1 MKRHIYNY
9 LLFAIL
15 ISPVS
20 LWADNYVI
28 INQVMYDSPLNE
40 YMNKPHACNGEF
52 VELYNAGTSDVS
64 LANWVLKG
72 DGTNEEFV
80 FTQGTILPAGKYLV
94 LACKRGADNTFQLG
108 DLYNPMPESMN
119 YSVWYQNNIT
129 LSNDGETL
137 TLCNAQHD
145 TVDWIY
151 YEGESHL
158 SKPYRLEAANA
169 DSTPGNL
176 CVSLHRTWAEFDAEG
191 KAVPGT
197 SQWNKDYVTFA
208 VGYLPD
214 TAYSEISL
222 TGEQA
227 MQTGDNYVLS
237 ITPLDPVTR
246 MDMNGGRP
254 SMSSGIRVRTTL
266 QYMDGLG
273 RVNESIALGIT
284 PGKNDL
290 VAVTDYHDKSHAARR
305 WLPVVMNTDGERMA
319 IAAVRDQVQT
329 DYGDDYPYTET
340 EYENSA
346 LRRQTKQ
353 IRPGESFRNYG
364 AEQTYDLNS
373 AADQVRLYTV
383 GADSVL
389 QTDGTCYAE
398 ATLYKNTIK
407 DEDGKTLIT
416 YTDRQGR
423 KIMEKRDNNCT
434 YYVYD
439 ELERLCFVLP
449 ALPGSELNNG
459 SYPLNNPYLKAASY
473 CYWYDSKGNMT
484 YKRLPGCE
492 AQHMVYDKYG
502 QLVLKQD
509 GNQRPAGKW
518 TMCAYDSVGRNLYT
532 AEIALEQTHAELMA
546 FFADKWQV
554 EHYGHNSSFPLTGT
568 GYASRLLKNKNIR
581 LLTVNYYDNYDFLD
595 ILPTPVRQ
603 KLRFSE
609 ESGYVPKYDNSTGLL
624 TGTRI
629 YNLSEDGYTSTVYY
643 YDIGGRVIQNRSVED
658 SIRYVA
664 VGTEYLFDGSMAQ
677 QKTERHMA
685 DNIVTEHY
693 RCTYDHAGR
702 GKKVYYQLNNDEE
715 ITLSSFS
722 YDSIG
727 RLVQNLLHDNQ
738 DTIRYSY
745 DMRNMLTATKNKH
758 FSEDLFYADSVSA
771 FAHAT
776 PCHNGN
782 IAVARTLHADTS
794 FTFIYSYDQQNRLV
808 ESEQDA
814 GDHTKPSE
822 WFRYDDRGNIRQLQ
836 RYSGDRLIDDLH
848 FSYQEDGNQLLSIT
862 DDGEDADLYSTI
874 EYHNAAAQ
882 TDTAMYYDANGNL
895 IKDKDRGIVAIH
907 YNILN
912 LPDTVQFVNGNQIV
926 NLYDAAGK
934 KYKSIIYSNLA
945 TVITPCYEMAH
956 YTFETD
962 SIEYHVTEYNGNVET
977 YYTPRD
983 TALRIFNAI
992 GYYTD
997 STYYHYIK
1005 DHLGNICAVVNANT
1019 DTVVQRTMYYASGVP
1034 MAQSWGREA
1043 QPYLYNG
1050 KEFIEAHGWNTYD
1063 YGFRGY
1069 YAPTG
1074 RFTSIDPLAE
1084 STPWQSPYAYAN
1096 NNFINAVDWM
1106 GLDAITVSGQA
1117 AQDFFKYLIKGGD
1130 WRNYDYSGWD
1140 DVTDMWEHD
1149 FFEEFGYS
1157 YFLYTAIAGPGGGDG
1172 WGGTIANVT
1181 MIRSNIKIEKFVE
1194 LCKAVGDFAAKGVE
1208 AGSFGTNAW
1217 IADQWNPF
1225 YWIGAKGQIYTRE
1238 FLHKRGGYA
1247 NSFKK
1252 AGERLVKSNVGKIG
1266 TGLSGVS
1273 VAIAAGDMW
1282 FNGVSVRSG
1291 IDLGVAS
1298 VGLVAG
1304 TVLAGTMVGVE
1315 LILFCTIYGFADIGV
1330 TCLTGNS
1337 ISGWIDYGVHQGI
1350 NYFTEGY

>member
-1 MKRHIYNY
+1 MKKQIYNY
-9 LLFAIL
+9 LVFAIL
-15 ISPVS
+15 IYPVS
-20 LWADNYVI
+20 SWANNYVI

-40 YMNKPHACNGEF
+40 YMNKPHACDGEF

-64 LANWVLKG
+64 LADWKLKG
-72 DGTNEEFV
+72 DGMNEEYV
-80 FTQGTILPAGKYLV
+80 FTAGTVLPAGKFLI
-94 LACKRGADNTFQLG
+94 LACRRGTGNTFRLR
-108 DLYNPMPESMN
+108 DLYNPMPDSTN
-119 YSVWYQNNIT
+119 YSVLYQNKIT
-129 LSNDGETL
+129 LNNDGETL

-151 YEGESHL
+151 YEGESHI

-191 KAVPGT
+191 KVVQGT
-197 SQWNKDYVTFA
+197 GQWNKDYVTFG

-290 VAVTDYHDKSHAARR
+290 VAVTDYHDKCHAARQ
-305 WLPVVMNTDGERMA
+305 WLPVVMNTEGERMA
-319 IAAVRDQVQT
+319 IAAIREQAQT

-353 IRPGESFRNYG
+353 IRPGESFRSYG
-364 AEQTYDLNS
+364 AEQTYDLND
-373 AADQVRLYTV
+373 AADQVRIYTV
-383 GADSVL
+383 GSDSAL
-389 QTDGTCYAE
+389 HTDGTYYAE

-407 DEDGKTLIT
+407 DEDGHTLIT
-416 YTDRQGR
+416 YTDMQGR
-423 KIMEKRDNNCT
+423 KIMEKRDNNTT

-439 ELERLCFVLP
+439 GLGRLCFVLP
-449 ALPGSELNNG
+449 ALPDSKLNNG
-459 SYPLNNPYLKAASY
+459 SYPLNNPYLKATAY
-473 CYWYDSKGNMT
+473 CYRYDSKGNMT
-484 YKRLPGCE
+484 YRRLPGCE
-492 AQHMVYDKYG
+492 AQYMVYDKYN

-509 GNQRPAGKW
+509 GNQRTAGKW
-518 TMCAYDSVGRNLYT
+518 TMCAYDSIGRYLYI
-532 AEIALEQTHAELMA
+532 AEIVLEQTYAELMA

-554 EHYGHNSSFPLTGT
+554 EHFGHNYSFPLKGT

-629 YNLSEDGYTSTVYY
+629 YNLSEDGYTSTAYY
-643 YDIGGRVIQNRSVED
+643 YDINGRVIQNRSVED

-693 RCTYDHAGR
+693 RYTYDHAGR

-738 DTIRYSY
+738 DAIRYSY
-745 DMRNMLTATKNKH
+745 DMRNMLTETRNKH
-758 FSEDLFYADSVSA
+758 FSERLYYADSLPSGVSA
-771 FAHAT
+771 
-776 PCHNGN
+776 CHNGN
-782 IAVARTLHADTS
+782 IAAAYIANRDTAC
-794 FTFIYSYDQQNRLV
+794 TFSYTYDAQNRLLSSV
-808 ESEQDA
+808 RLTENGTSNSERF
-814 GDHTKPSE
+814 T
-822 WFRYDDRGNIRQLQ
+822 YDEVGNVLSLQ
-836 RYSGDRLIDDLH
+836 RFSNNRKIDDLH
-848 FSYQEDGNQLLSIT
+848 YDYGNEGNCLWSVNDEGQ
-862 DDGEDADLYSTI
+862 DADDYSTI
-874 EYHNAAAQ
+874 EYHNAETQA
-882 TDTAMYYDANGNL
+882 DTTFRYDANGNL
-895 IKDKDRGIVAIH
+895 IYDLDRGISVIK

-912 LPDTVQFVNGNQIV
+912 LPDTIQFSNGCMII
-926 NLYDAAGK
+926 NLYDAAGR
-934 KYKSIIYSNLA
+934 KYKSLSYTVPHTA
-945 TVITPCYEMAH
+945 TSPQHEVTHLPYGIDTAWYCLKE
-956 YTFETD
+956 YTGN
-962 SIEYHVTEYNGNVET
+962 IERI
-977 YYTPRD
+977 YTPID
-983 TALRIFNAI
+983 TTTYIHNTT

-997 STYYHYIK
+997 STYFHYIK
-1005 DHLGNICAVVNANT
+1005 DHLGNICAVVNSIA
-1019 DTVVQRTMYYASGVP
+1019 DTAVQTTLYYASGVP
-1034 MAQSWGREA
+1034 MFFSTGREK

-1050 KEFIEAHGWNTYD
+1050 KEFVEAHGLNTYD

-1069 YAPTG
+1069 YTPTG
-1074 RFTSIDPLAE
+1074 RFTTIDPLAE
-1084 STPWQSPYAYAN
+1084 QTPWQSPYSYAGN
-1096 NNFINAVDWM
+1096 RFVNAIDWL
-1106 GLDAITVSGQA
+1106 GL
-1117 AQDFFKYLIKGGD
+1117 GGMTSFA
-1130 WRNYDYSGWD
+1130 NGNIVHCI
-1140 DVTDMWEHD
+1140 VTDLSGNIIGGIDDGDENIYIDLDGRWDPNEGKDGLIWVCQMSNTYKWYMSEGGGGGIGAHILSGEQVLNAIVCAAMNGRLSITISISFGLEAGD
-1149 FFEEFGYS
+1149 KFFTGGEKSWGLYGNLMSFELGSVTLSNSMDNIIVDYS
-1157 YFLYTAIAGPGGGDG
+1157 YFGKD
-1172 WGGTIANVT
+1172 NR
-1181 MIRSNIKIEKFVE
+1181 IRLTQGYQLVIPTYEKSFNIYASDFEYVPRSLSNEYSLTGIPSFSPS
-1194 LCKAVGDFAAKGVE
+1194 GDFTWSI
-1208 AGSFGTNAW
+1208 SFGMFLSVS
-1217 IADQWNPF
+1217 IE
-1225 YWIGAKGQIYTRE
+1225 IIYVNKNE
-1238 FLHKRGGYA
+1238 
-1247 NSFKK
+1247 
-1252 AGERLVKSNVGKIG
+1252 
-1266 TGLSGVS
+1266 
-1273 VAIAAGDMW
+1273 
-1282 FNGVSVRSG
+1282 
-1291 IDLGVAS
+1291 
-1298 VGLVAG
+1298 
-1304 TVLAGTMVGVE
+1304 
-1315 LILFCTIYGFADIGV
+1315 
-1330 TCLTGNS
+1330 
-1337 ISGWIDYGVHQGI
+1337 
-1350 NYFTEGY
+1350 